1 MNIVYLF
8 DIVCP
13 WCYIG
18 KKYFDNINDKYKE
31 KIIDIAWQ
39 PYFLNPTLN
48 IKGVNRRNY
57 LNNKFGGEKNANKI
71 YNNLNITGKKINIEF
86 KFNLIKTMPNSLDI
100 MYLITLVKNYKTA
113 SILIDQLFK
122 AFFEKGENISNS
134 EILSKYANNFF
145 EGFDINLLTNDKGK
159 NHLLKADKEFKI
171 KGVSGVPVMII
182 NKKHFISGAVE
193 TKKLESLFSRML

>member
-31 KIIDIAWQ
+31 KIVDIIWQ

-57 LNNKFGGEKNANKI
+57 LNNKFGGEENANKV

-86 KFNLIKTMPNSLDI
+86 KFNFIKTMPNSLDI
-100 MYLITLVKNYKTA
+100 MYLITLVKNHKTA
-113 SILIDQLFK
+113 SMLIDQLFK

-134 EILSKYANNFF
+134 EILSKYANKFF
-145 EGFDINLLTNDKGK
+145 KDFDINLLTNDKGK
-159 NHLLKADKEFKI
+159 NHLLRADKEFKI
-171 KGVSGVPVMII
+171 KGLSGVPVMII